1 MGERHTAHLHVPA
14 HRHDHGS
21 DQPWRHEHGSRLD
34 LRDELL
40 RLRGGAG
47 VLRSGADYQYLPR
60 CPGFADV
67 QRRDPSFHGG

>member
-1 MGERHTAHLHVPA
+1 MGELHTVHLHVPA
-14 HRHDHGS
+14 HRLADRV
-21 DQPWRHEHGSRLD
+21 DQPRWAEHGPRPD
-34 LRDELL
+34 LHAEL
-40 RLRGGAG
+40 RPVRGGAG